1 MHHVT
6 PNNKD
11 RGNGSKNQT
20 TRIMKNIVDKEI
32 EIKNY
37 RFKEPEN
44 KDQRMRLDLRIQP
57 ICDIIRSF
65 SFSLNLLIIQYYS
78 IHLSAKMIQD
88 LDMYWQIWVKGM
100 GKYSRWKYLTLKAD
114 LHIYK
119 ALVEA

>member
-20 TRIMKNIVDKEI
+20 TRFMKNIVDKEI

-37 RFKEPEN
+37 RFKEPET

-65 SFSLNLLIIQYYS
+65 RS
-78 IHLSAKMIQD
+78 H
-88 LDMYWQIWVKGM
+88 
-100 GKYSRWKYLTLKAD
+100 
-114 LHIYK
+114 
-119 ALVEA
+119 